1 MEPTREIFWNVG
13 NVNLAVYLISL
24 IAVIILILG
33 IRKRVQLWKLGQP
46 EKRTDHIWKRI
57 KSVLWFG
64 FGHGRTLKELY
75 PGIFHFLLFWGFVVL
90 FLGTLIIFLQEDIFS
105 PIFNYFFLH
114 GNFYLWFSFILDLFG
129 GLAIIGVLLAL
140 YRRYVIRP
148 ERLDNIWDDG
158 VTLILLLFILVTGFK
173 VEGFRIASD
182 FPLFERWSFV
192 GWTFAKI
199 IDSVGMGGT
208 HALVWHRVLWWIHFA
223 FATIFIVYIAYSKL
237 LHILAS
243 SLTQFFRSLGPR
255 GALKPIPDMENQ
267 ETFGVSKIEEFTWR
281 QLLDADGCTRC
292 GRCQDSCPAFL
303 SEKPLSPKKIIQ
315 DLKSN
320 LLQTSEVLSEKTSE
334 SGDKRPALIGQ
345 SITEDELWAC
355 TTCYACQEACPV
367 FVEQVP
373 TVVDMRRHLVLM
385 EAKFP
390 QEVTQVFRN
399 METNYNPWAIGFA
412 TRADW
417 AKDLGVKTLAEDKNV
432 DILYWVGCSGS
443 FDDRN
448 KKISVAMVRILQKA
462 GINFGILGT
471 EEYCCGETARR
482 IGNEY
487 LAQILIQ
494 QNIEILKKYGVK
506 KILTTCPHG
515 YNSFKNEYPLFG
527 AEFEVIHH
535 TEFIW
540 NLIKSGKLKIKK
552 EIKDKLVYHDS
563 CYLGR
568 YNDIYD
574 SPREVLAKVAQSDI
588 AEMERRRNKAFCC
601 GAGGGRMWMEETLG
615 RRINQMRVQQA
626 NETGAETI
634 VTACP
639 YCLTMLS
646 DGIKEINL
654 EEKMN
659 ALDLGEVVEKALD

>member
-13 NVNLAVYLISL
+13 NANLAVYVLSL

-33 IRKRVQLWKLGQP
+33 IRKRVKLWSLGQP
-46 EKRTDHIWKRI
+46 EKRNDQVWKRI

-64 FGHGRTLKELY
+64 LGHGRTFKELY
-75 PGIFHFLLFWGFVVL
+75 PGIFHFILFWGFVIL
-90 FLGTLIIFLQEDIFS
+90 LLGTTLIFLQEDVFS
-105 PIFNYFFLH
+105 PIFHYFFLQGH
-114 GNFYLWFSFILDLFG
+114 FYLWFSLILDLFG

-140 YRRYVIRP
+140 YRRYVIKP
-148 ERLDNIWDDG
+148 EGLDNLLDDAA
-158 VTLILLLFILVTGFK
+158 TLILLLVILVTGFL

-182 FPLFERWSFV
+182 FPEFERWSVF
-192 GWTFAKI
+192 GWATAMS
-199 IDSVGMGGT
+199 IDSVGLAG
-208 HALVWHRVLWWIHFA
+208 APSLVWHRILWWIHFA

-243 SLTQFFRSLGPR
+243 SLTQFFRSLTPR

-267 ETFGVSKIEEFTWR
+267 ETFGVSRVEEFTWR

-292 GRCQDSCPAFL
+292 GRCQDNCPAYL
-303 SEKPLSPKKIIQ
+303 TEKPLSPKKIIQ

-320 LLQTSEVLSEKTSE
+320 LGQTSGS
-334 SGDKRPALIGQ
+334 RPALIGE
-345 SITEDELWAC
+345 SIAEDELWAC
-355 TTCYACQEACPV
+355 TTCFACQEACPV
-367 FVEQVP
+367 FVEQVG
-373 TVVDMRRHLVLM
+373 TIVDMRRHLVLM

-417 AKDLGVKTLAEDKNV
+417 AKDLAVKTLAEGKKV
-432 DILYWVGCSGS
+432 DLLYWVGCAGS

-448 KKISVAMVRILQKA
+448 KKVSRAVVKILQTA
-462 GINFGILGT
+462 GVSFGILGT

-487 LAQILIQ
+487 LAQILIEK
-494 QNIEILKKYGVK
+494 NIETLKKYEVK
-506 KILTTCPHG
+506 RILTTCPHG
-515 YNSFKNEYPLFG
+515 YNTFKNEYPLFG
-527 AEFEVIHH
+527 AEFEMIHH
-535 TEFIW
+535 TEFIRD
-540 NLIKSGKLKIKK
+540 LIKNGKLRIKK
-552 EIKDKLVYHDS
+552 EIKEKLVYHDS

-574 SPREVLAKVAQSDI
+574 SPREVIGEIAKEEI
-588 AEMERRRNKAFCC
+588 LEMERRKNKGFCC

-615 RRINQMRVQQA
+615 KRINQMRVQQA
-626 NETGAETI
+626 KESGAGSI
-634 VTACP
+634 ITACP

-654 EEKMN
+654 EESMN
-659 ALDLGEVVEKALD
+659 ALDLAEVVEMALD

>member
-13 NVNLAVYLISL
+13 HVNIFVYLLSL

-33 IRKRVQLWKLGQP
+33 IIKRVKLWRSGQP
-46 EKRTDHIWKRI
+46 EKRTDQIWSRI

-64 FGHGRTLKELY
+64 FGHRRTLKELY
-75 PGIFHFLLFWGFVVL
+75 PGIFHFILFWGFVIL
-90 FLGTLIIFLQEDIFS
+90 FIGTLIIFLQEDIFS
-105 PIFNYFFLH
+105 PIFNYFFFH

-129 GLAIIGVLLAL
+129 GLAIIGVLMAL
-140 YRRYVIRP
+140 YRRYVTRP
-148 ERLDNIWDDG
+148 ERLDNILDDAA
-158 VTLILLLFILVTGFK
+158 TLILLLLILVTGFF
-173 VEGFRIASD
+173 VEGFRIASN
-182 FPLFERWSFV
+182 FPDFERWSFV
-192 GWTFAKI
+192 GWTMAKVI
-199 IDSVGMGGT
+199 SSVGIAAT
-208 HALVWHRVLWWIHFA
+208 SSLIWHKVMWWIHFA

-243 SLTQFFRSLGPR
+243 SLTQFFRSLGPK

-267 ETFGVSKIEEFTWR
+267 ETFGVSKVEEFTWR

-292 GRCQDSCPAFL
+292 GRCQDNCPAFL
-303 SEKPLSPKKIIQ
+303 SEKPLSPKKIIR

-320 LLQTSEVLSEKTSE
+320 LLETT
-334 SGDKRPALIGQ
+334 GNRPALIGE
-345 SITEDELWAC
+345 SIKEDELWAC

-373 TVVDMRRHLVLM
+373 TIVDMRRYLVLM

-390 QEVTQVFRN
+390 QEATQVFRN

-448 KKISVAMVRILQKA
+448 KKVSKALVKIMQKA
-462 GINFGILGT
+462 GVSFGILGT
-471 EEYCCGETARR
+471 EESCCGETARR
-482 IGNEY
+482 MGNEY
-487 LAQILIQ
+487 LAQILIEK
-494 QNIEILKKYGVK
+494 NIETLKKYEVK
-506 KILTTCPHG
+506 KILVTCPHG

-527 AEFEVIHH
+527 AKFEVIHH
-535 TEFIW
+535 TDLIL
-540 NLIKSGKLKIKK
+540 NLIQNGKLKIQK
-552 EIKDKLVYHDS
+552 EIKEKLTYHDS

-574 SPREVLAKVAQSDI
+574 SPREVLREVTKGEI
-588 AEMERRRNKAFCC
+588 AEMERRREKGFCC

-615 RRINQMRVQQA
+615 KRINQMRVQQA
-626 NETGAETI
+626 SETGAATI

-654 EEKMN
+654 EEKMK
-659 ALDLGEVVEKALD
+659 ALDLAEIVEQAID